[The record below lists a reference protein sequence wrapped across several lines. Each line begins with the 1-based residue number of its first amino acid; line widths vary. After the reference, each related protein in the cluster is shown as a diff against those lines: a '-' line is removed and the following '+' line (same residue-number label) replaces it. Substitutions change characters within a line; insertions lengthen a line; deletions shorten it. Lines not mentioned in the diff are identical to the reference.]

1 MILKQFTIY
10 LLLLA
15 PILSFGQKS
24 YSIQQCEDLFR
35 KNNLSILAEQYNI
48 DLAKANEIQA
58 KIWDLPYISG
68 EFNAINPQYHNVLDV
83 GKYGQKAFAIQQLIY
98 LGGKKQKEVDFA
110 KANTAIATLQFEQL
124 VRNLKYQLNTDFYNI
139 YFDQKKI
146 KTLDFQIVKLD
157 TLLNSYVVQSDKGN
171 IPLKEVV
178 RLQSLILSLK
188 SDRNSLQ
195 KDIVEKIQE
204 LNLIIGETDTIVP
217 VVNENEISN
226 KFTIP
231 KILKDSIISQS
242 FQKNPEYLTFVKI
255 SESQDLY
262 LKWQKSLAVPDLTAG
277 ISYDQRGGAFLNQI
291 NFTFG
296 IPIPLWNKNKG
307 NIKAAEVLVNQS
319 AVNLNY
325 KKLALEN
332 QIETAWKLWNLQYNQ
347 FSSININVYN
357 DLESVYKGI
366 IANFEKRNITL
377 LEFTD
382 FIESYNLS
390 NMQLNEFK
398 KLWILSGIQLN
409 YVSNLEVF

>member
-325 KKLALEN
+325 KKLELEN

>member
-15 PILSFGQKS
+15 PILSIGQKS

-98 LGGKKQKEVDFA
+98 LGGKKQKEVEFA

-242 FQKNPEYLTFVKI
+242 LQKNPEYLTFVKI

-325 KKLALEN
+325 KKLELEN

-347 FSSININVYN
+347 FSSINMNVYS

>member
-15 PILSFGQKS
+15 PILSIGQKS

-242 FQKNPEYLTFVKI
+242 LQKNPEYLTFVKI

-325 KKLALEN
+325 KKLELEN

-347 FSSININVYN
+347 FSSINMNVYS

>member
-15 PILSFGQKS
+15 PILSFGQKN
-24 YSIQQCEDLFR
+24 YSIQQCEELFR
-35 KNNLSILAEQYNI
+35 KNNLSVLAEQYNI
-48 DLAKANEIQA
+48 DLAIANEIQA

-242 FQKNPEYLTFVKI
+242 LQKNPEYLTFVKI

-332 QIETAWKLWNLQYNQ
+332 QIETAWKLWNQQYNQ

>member
-15 PILSFGQKS
+15 PILSIGQKS

-242 FQKNPEYLTFVKI
+242 
-255 SESQDLY
+255 
-262 LKWQKSLAVPDLTAG
+262 
-277 ISYDQRGGAFLNQI
+277 
-291 NFTFG
+291 
-296 IPIPLWNKNKG
+296 
-307 NIKAAEVLVNQS
+307 
-319 AVNLNY
+319 
-325 KKLALEN
+325 
-332 QIETAWKLWNLQYNQ
+332 
-347 FSSININVYN
+347 
-357 DLESVYKGI
+357 
-366 IANFEKRNITL
+366 
-377 LEFTD
+377 
-382 FIESYNLS
+382 
-390 NMQLNEFK
+390 
-398 KLWILSGIQLN
+398 
-409 YVSNLEVF
+409 